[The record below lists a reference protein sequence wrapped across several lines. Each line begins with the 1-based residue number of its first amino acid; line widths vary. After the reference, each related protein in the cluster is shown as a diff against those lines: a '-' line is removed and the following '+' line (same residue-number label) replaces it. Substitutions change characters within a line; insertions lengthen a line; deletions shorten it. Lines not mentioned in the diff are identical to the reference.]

1 MMKMTVQIGLAIA
14 AVLMAAYLFFVRRGD
29 IDGVAARQ
37 LVQDGA
43 LLVDVRTP
51 GEFASGHIPG
61 ALNIPVQEIDGRLA
75 ELGSKD
81 RPIIL
86 YCRSGARSAQAARVI
101 AHAGYVVH
109 NLGAMGRW

>member
-1 MMKMTVQIGLAIA
+1 MTVQIGLAIA
-14 AVLMAAYLFFVRRGD
+14 AVLIAAYLLFVRSGD
-29 IDGVAARQ
+29 IDGTAARK
-37 LVQDGA
+37 LVDGGA

-61 ALNIPVQEIDGRLA
+61 AVNIPVQEIDARLG

-81 RPIIL
+81 RPVVL
-86 YCRSGARSAQAARVI
+86 YCRSGARSSQAARVI
-101 AHAGYVVH
+101 AHAGYVAH

>member
-1 MMKMTVQIGLAIA
+1 MTLQLGLAIA
-14 AVLMAAYLFFVRRGD
+14 ALLMVAYLIFVRRGD

-37 LVQDGA
+37 LVDGGA

-61 ALNIPVQEIDGRLA
+61 AVNIPVQDIDGRLD
-75 ELGSKD
+75 ELGSKN

-86 YCRSGARSAQAARVI
+86 YCRSGVRSAQAARVL
-101 AHAGYVVH
+101 ANAGFTTH